1 MLALILLIVSLVVNL
16 CVGLLVF
23 LKNPRSVLHLLL
35 TALIV
40 SMSLWLVLLRLSD
53 ARSDLVLFWNRA
65 VFVAPL
71 AMALLS
77 YLFIDTL
84 AGKKLIAKAHIIAT
98 VGTLAVSALVLSG
111 ATIEDALPRYV
122 GSAITGYDVVRGF
135 AYYPVALWM
144 VGLGYMSIYGAFQG
158 LKRARSS
165 YKAQMRVILLGIVLC
180 VSLSVFTNLLV
191 PLALGNSSSAQYAP
205 LATIA
210 LSVSFSYAILR
221 HQFLNIRAVVA
232 RSVAYILIISTMTA
246 AYAIIL
252 FGIIN
257 VLFDG
262 PNHEFL
268 RQMMSLVVV
277 APLAISF
284 QVIKKFFDR
293 ITNKLFYRDG
303 YDTQDVLD
311 NIGNVVVS
319 EINLDKIIENTKSV
333 LMNALKASF
342 VEVILVRGE
351 EQRLEMRNQSKAEYD
366 LKALIR
372 CMKDQSKELVVVDD
386 LSYDN
391 RLRKAFL
398 SSGVALSLR
407 LKTQDQI
414 VGYVVFG
421 DKLSGDVYSTQD
433 KDLLSIVA
441 NELAVTI
448 QNALRFDEIEHF
460 NATLQRKV
468 VEATSKLR
476 RSNIKLRAL
485 DEAKDEFVGLASHQL
500 RTPLTSVK
508 GYISM
513 LLEGDA
519 GEITPMQRKLL
530 QEAFTSSERMVHLIG
545 DFLNVSRLQTG
556 KFMLEVRPIDLAKL
570 VSEEVTS
577 LESTAKAHGLKLRYR
592 APSHFPI
599 LYLDEGK
606 IRQVVMNFIDNAIY
620 YSDEETSIDIS
631 LNIEDGDAVMRVKDT
646 GIGVPVAEQAHL
658 FTKFYRASNAR
669 KQRPDGTGVGIFL
682 AKKVAIA
689 HGGSVV
695 FSSTEGKG
703 STFGLRL
710 PVAPLSQPSADE
722 PIAV

>member
-1 MLALILLIVSLVVNL
+1 MLALLLLSISLFVNLCVALVVFLKNTRSVVHRMLTLLIVSASAWVMANYLADQ
-16 CVGLLVF
+16 
-23 LKNPRSVLHLLL
+23 P
-35 TALIV
+35 
-40 SMSLWLVLLRLSD
+40 SD
-53 ARSDLVLFWNRA
+53 N
-65 VFVAPL
+65 
-71 AMALLS
+71 ALLWARITFVGPIFAAMFG
-77 YLFIDTL
+77 YLFVQYL
-84 AGKKLIAKAHIIAT
+84 GGVKKLTTNNWIIVVGSLIAT
-98 VGTLAVSALVLSG
+98 VVSVFGDVVTWA
-111 ATIEDALPRYV
+111 APRYV
-122 GSAITGYDVVRGF
+122 NGMITGYNVDRG
-135 AYYPVALWM
+135 YGYIVMLGWLLIVAIC
-144 VGLGYMSIYGAFQG
+144 V
-158 LKRARSS
+158 ARSLLIA
-165 YKAQMRVILLGIVLC
+165 YRKARGVYRMQVHIIFWGVILFIIFMN
-180 VSLSVFTNLLV
+180 FTNVIL
-191 PLALGNSSSAQYAP
+191 PLILGNSVSAQYAP

-221 HQFLNIRAVVA
+221 HQFLSIRAVVA
-232 RSVAYILIISTMTA
+232 RSVAYILLVSTIMIV
-246 AYAIIL
+246 YAVVL
-252 FGIIN
+252 FGVIN
-257 VLFDG
+257 VIFSSPDQ
-262 PNHEFL
+262 EFL
-268 RQMMSLVVV
+268 RQIASLVAV
-277 APLAISF
+277 APLAITF
-284 QVIKKFFDR
+284 QSIKRFFDR
-293 ITNKLFYRDG
+293 ITSKLFYRDS
-303 YDTQDVLD
+303 YDIQEVLD
-311 NIGNVVVS
+311 DIGNVVVS
-319 EINLDKIIENTKSV
+319 EINLERIVDNTRTILTSALKPTFVKIILFRGDDHRIE
-333 LMNALKASF
+333 
-342 VEVILVRGE
+342 EYGE
-351 EQRLEMRNQSKAEYD
+351 ERAGSSLTELVGR
-366 LKALIR
+366 
-372 CMKDQSKELVVVDD
+372 MKDQSKELVVVDD

-476 RSNIKLRAL
+476 HSNIKLRAL

-519 GEITPMQRKLL
+519 GEITPIQRKLL
-530 QEAFTSSERMVHLIG
+530 QEAYTSSERMVHLIG

-556 KFMLEVRPIDLAKL
+556 KFMLEVRPTDLAKL
-570 VSEEVTS
+570 VNEEVTS
-577 LESTAKAHGLKLRYR
+577 LESTAKAHGLRLRYR

-620 YSDEETSIDIS
+620 YSDEETVIDVS
-631 LNIEDGDAVMRVKDT
+631 LSIEDGDAVMRVKDT

-695 FSSTEGKG
+695 FASTEGKG

-710 PVAPLSQPSADE
+710 PVAPLSQPPTDE
-722 PIAV
+722 SIAV

>member
-1 MLALILLIVSLVVNL
+1 
-16 CVGLLVF
+16 
-23 LKNPRSVLHLLL
+23 
-35 TALIV
+35 
-40 SMSLWLVLLRLSD
+40 
-53 ARSDLVLFWNRA
+53 
-65 VFVAPL
+65 
-71 AMALLS
+71 
-77 YLFIDTL
+77 
-84 AGKKLIAKAHIIAT
+84 
-98 VGTLAVSALVLSG
+98 
-111 ATIEDALPRYV
+111 
-122 GSAITGYDVVRGF
+122 
-135 AYYPVALWM
+135 
-144 VGLGYMSIYGAFQG
+144 
-158 LKRARSS
+158 
-165 YKAQMRVILLGIVLC
+165 
-180 VSLSVFTNLLV
+180 
-191 PLALGNSSSAQYAP
+191 
-205 LATIA
+205 
-210 LSVSFSYAILR
+210 
-221 HQFLNIRAVVA
+221 
-232 RSVAYILIISTMTA
+232 
-246 AYAIIL
+246 
-252 FGIIN
+252 
-257 VLFDG
+257 
-262 PNHEFL
+262 
-268 RQMMSLVVV
+268 
-277 APLAISF
+277 
-284 QVIKKFFDR
+284 
-293 ITNKLFYRDG
+293 
-303 YDTQDVLD
+303 
-311 NIGNVVVS
+311 
-319 EINLDKIIENTKSV
+319 
-333 LMNALKASF
+333 
-342 VEVILVRGE
+342 
-351 EQRLEMRNQSKAEYD
+351 MRNQSQAEYD

-519 GEITPMQRKLL
+519 GEITPIQRKLL
-530 QEAFTSSERMVHLIG
+530 QEAYTSSERMVHLIG

-570 VSEEVTS
+570 VSEEVAS

-695 FSSTEGKG
+695 FTSTEGKG

-710 PVAPLSQPSADE
+710 PVAPLSQPPADE